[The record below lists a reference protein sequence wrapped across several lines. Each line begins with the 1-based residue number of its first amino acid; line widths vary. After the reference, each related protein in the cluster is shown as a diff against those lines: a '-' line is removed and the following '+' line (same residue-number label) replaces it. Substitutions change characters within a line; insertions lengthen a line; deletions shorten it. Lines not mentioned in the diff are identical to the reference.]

1 MKGVALKPEITI
13 EKVWFDDDLIELK
26 ISVCNGKSLFTNKV
40 YVGHHQILELLSS
53 LNIFKNHYYGGL
65 KDILLGQFGRE
76 YANGA
81 FSARLHFPKPGVLY
95 IATHQQ
101 SEYFEFKGQEEA
113 SEAKMYLKTEPVLL
127 DNFIQ
132 QLMGLSNGIS
142 DVATLVCT

>member
-1 MKGVALKPEITI
+1 MKSEITV

-40 YVGHHQILELLSS
+40 YVGSHQISELVNALK
-53 LNIFKNHYYGGL
+53 IFKSHYYGGL
-65 KDILLGQFGRE
+65 EDILLGQFGRE

-81 FSARLHFPKPGVLY
+81 FSARLHFPKPGPLY
-95 IATHQQ
+95 IATRQQ
-101 SEYFEFKGQEEA
+101 SEYFQFKGQEEA
-113 SEAKMYLKTEPVLL
+113 SEAKMYLKTEPALL

-132 QLMGLSNGIS
+132 ELKALSNGIS

>member
-1 MKGVALKPEITI
+1 MKSEITI
-13 EKVWFDDDLIELK
+13 EKVWFDDDLTELK

-40 YVGHHQILELLSS
+40 YVGSHQISELVNA

-65 KDILLGQFGRE
+65 KDISLGKFGRE

-81 FSARLHFPKPGVLY
+81 FSARLHFPKPGALY

-113 SEAKMYLKTEPVLL
+113 SEAKMYLKTEPALL

-132 QLMGLSNGIS
+132 ELKGVSNGIS

>member
-1 MKGVALKPEITI
+1 LKPEISL

-26 ISVCNGKSLFTNKV
+26 ISVCNGKSIFTNKV
-40 YVGHHQILELLSS
+40 YVGSHQILELVNA
-53 LNIFKNHYYGGL
+53 LNVFKNHYYGGL

-76 YANGA
+76 YAI
-81 FSARLHFPKPGVLY
+81 SARLHFPKPGALY

-113 SEAKMYLKTEPVLL
+113 SEAKMYLKTEPALL

-132 QLMGLSNGIS
+132 ELKGLSNGIS

>member
-1 MKGVALKPEITI
+1 MKPEISI
-13 EKVWFDDDLIELK
+13 ERIWFDDDVTEFK
-26 ISVCNGKSLFTNKV
+26 ISVCNGHSLFTNKV
-40 YVGHHQILELLSS
+40 YVGNHQILELVNSVNS
-53 LNIFKNHYYGGL
+53 FKTNYYGGL
-65 KDILLGQFGRE
+65 KDILLGKFGRE

-81 FSARLHFPKPGVLY
+81 FSARLHFPKPGALY

-132 QLMGLSNGIS
+132 ELKGVSNGIS